1 MWIDFGVCIYQ
12 VGKCESII
20 KYSLNLDNDYAKK
33 EIWYFMV
40 FKILNS
46 IPLTIFMSF
55 IVISLTNRTFISIV
69 DYIFRNKSSLNRQKS
84 KESSRDSCLC
94 AICNVNDDHEIIYSK
109 FDLDYVLNL
118 FNRNNEFSENNKN
131 LIELN

>member
-12 VGKCESII
+12 VGKCESIT
-20 KYSLNLDNDYAKK
+20 KNSLNLDNDYAKK

-55 IVISLTNRTFISIV
+55 IVISLTNRTFISLV
-69 DYIFRNKSSLNRQKS
+69 DYF
-84 KESSRDSCLC
+84 
-94 AICNVNDDHEIIYSK
+94 
-109 FDLDYVLNL
+109 
-118 FNRNNEFSENNKN
+118 
-131 LIELN
+131 